1 MNFMSKIAVVIIIL
15 LLIPVIPIT
24 VYLNDLFMQIVQNN
38 LIKF

>member
-1 MNFMSKIAVVIIIL
+1 MSKIAVVIIIL

-24 VYLNDLFMQIVQNN
+24 AYLTDLFMQIVQNN